1 MSTDIT
7 DNSNK
12 EDKLESKPDYRRISL
27 NFVDSIFNQIP
38 QSTNEKDPLN
48 SSAKEFYSKQPKKP
62 NQDQQDKPII
72 EEQPEKPSQENSEKP
87 KQEQPIKFFMQ
98 EQPKNLSTTPKKT
111 EISKNPTKTDKKS
124 KANIKTT
131 KKTTTVDKSS
141 TTKKNIPNNYN
152 NSYKQKKLM
161 SNTSAKNISTN
172 DKNNPSKDLK
182 IKKTKSNVRNMNRDK
197 KAYSITNENFKAKIE
212 SDKEKKLYQ
221 EKVRL
226 LENRILALKNH
237 EDNIHRRMHFNDV
250 KQTYLNKRR
259 KEKNDM
265 KQALLSHDIDKRNEL
280 DLKRKTIQEQRKN
293 LNKHLKESM
302 DKSKTTKI
310 KDYENMQ
317 KEKKLAL
324 TIINENNNKME
335 EYGRENVNKIKK
347 ERENIKNNENKRQK
361 NLEKN
366 ADNFY
371 LETLEDNKAET
382 NKLKEKLKKLEKLE
396 LKYMNSL
403 NKTRQGLLRNN
414 SQGYYIYKKDMTPIT
429 KLDLEQQMEKPF
441 QNKEKTLYK
450 KNQKNT
456 SSVDNINKYYNKNE
470 NTNDDNNN
478 GKEIKEDNVESKKE

>member
-1 MSTDIT
+1 
-7 DNSNK
+7 
-12 EDKLESKPDYRRISL
+12 
-27 NFVDSIFNQIP
+27 
-38 QSTNEKDPLN
+38 
-48 SSAKEFYSKQPKKP
+48 
-62 NQDQQDKPII
+62 
-72 EEQPEKPSQENSEKP
+72 
-87 KQEQPIKFFMQ
+87 
-98 EQPKNLSTTPKKT
+98 
-111 EISKNPTKTDKKS
+111 
-124 KANIKTT
+124 
-131 KKTTTVDKSS
+131 
-141 TTKKNIPNNYN
+141 
-152 NSYKQKKLM
+152 M

-324 TIINENNNKME
+324 SIINANNNKLE
-335 EYGRENVNKIKK
+335 RYGKRNVKKIQK
-347 ERENIKNNENKRQK
+347 EREQIKRNELNKQK
-361 NLEKN
+361 NMGKT
-366 ADNFY
+366 ADLYY
-371 LETLEDNKAET
+371 LETCEDNKNET
-382 NKLKEKLKKLEKLE
+382 NKLKNKLKMLEKLE
-396 LKYMNSL
+396 IKYMNSL
-403 NKTRQGLLRNN
+403 NKTRQNMMRHN
-414 SQGYYIYKKDMTPIT
+414 SEGVYFYKKDIAPIT
-429 KLDLEQQMEKPF
+429 KLDLDKQINNMTIYKRNHNKTTSVDNFNKHYKVDENENENDTNK
-441 QNKEKTLYK
+441 KEKT
-450 KNQKNT
+450 N
-456 SSVDNINKYYNKNE
+456 
-470 NTNDDNNN
+470 
-478 GKEIKEDNVESKKE
+478 SKKE